1 MLSSEVQSLKPE
13 SIKSLDIGDI
23 AIMNQ
28 LAYSFRDEFIKYAKI
43 DSFTYPDPFKN
54 EDSNDYLVVVD
65 RENIDRIVAMII
77 IIRDD
82 DSDNLPIPLEK
93 IYNDRLK
100 IIQIPKE
107 KALSIKYEMMP
118 KDKNNFY
125 QFRKKDGKVIGYIM
139 FAFQMCGQ
147 RY

>member
-54 EDSNDYLVVVD
+54 ENPNNYIVVVD

-77 IIRDD
+77 IIGD

-118 KDKNNFY
+118 KEKNNFY